1 METSSEAA
9 ARGERRRMRTRT
21 ALLDAAERLLSRHSA
36 DAVRM
41 EDVAELAG
49 MSAAS
54 VYVHFGTKDALVSA
68 VMQRLLEISMVE
80 LTAAYSSE
88 GTAFEQV
95 RQAGLAY
102 MRLLIDHP
110 ALTRYVAVNA
120 IGGPANPFDE
130 VVAER
135 LDVLRVAFE
144 ERIQAA
150 VDDGEIRPV
159 DSRLLSYFL
168 FGSWSGVAALALRDD
183 GARLTAEE
191 VEQCLIQARDLL
203 TWGITP
209 ID

>member
-1 METSSEAA
+1 MDTSSEPS

-21 ALLDAAERLLSRHSA
+21 ALLDAAERLLSQRSA
-36 DAVRM
+36 EAMRM
-41 EDVAELAG
+41 EDVAEVAG
-49 MSAAS
+49 ISPAS

-68 VMQRLLEISMVE
+68 VMQRLLEMSMAE

-135 LDVLRVAFE
+135 LHLLRVAFE

-150 VDDGEIRPV
+150 VDSGEIRPV

-168 FGSWSGVAALALRDD
+168 FGSWNGVAALALREDA
-183 GARLTAEE
+183 ARLTSEE
-191 VEQCLIQARDLL
+191 VEQCLVQARDLL
-203 TWGITP
+203 TWGVTP

>member
-1 METSSEAA
+1 
-9 ARGERRRMRTRT
+9 
-21 ALLDAAERLLSRHSA
+21 
-36 DAVRM
+36 M